1 MEVTTP
7 PLFTGEPIMSYSHLS
22 IIDRAQ
28 LETLQ
33 QLGWSTRAIG
43 QQLGRHHSTIAREIQ
58 RGKTDQHYEA
68 VPAQESYKQRRA
80 PCVPTG
86 KFTSELATEL
96 TEKLTLTWS
105 PEQIAEKRRSQ
116 GKPFVCF
123 KTIYRWLYD
132 GKLTVSESEV
142 LRHKGKR
149 RKPMETRGRFLV
161 GTPISQRPK
170 EVRKRTT
177 FGHWELDT
185 VVSSRGQS
193 KSCAAT
199 FVERKTRLYFAVN
212 MPDRT
217 AHSMEIAFGVAAS
230 QYPQGAFKTATT
242 DRGKEFACYTALE
255 NLHDIK
261 VYFADPYSSWQR
273 GSNENANGL
282 LREFFPKGHDF
293 ATVSDEEL
301 AEAVRLINH
310 RPRKC
315 LNWKSAYEAFMGE
328 LSHLA

>member
-1 MEVTTP
+1 LNE
-7 PLFTGEPIMSYSHLS
+7 
-22 IIDRAQ
+22 
-28 LETLQ
+28 
-33 QLGWSTRAIG
+33 LGWTTREIG
-43 QQLGRHHSTIAREIQ
+43 RKLKRHHSTIARELQ
-58 RGKTDQHYEA
+58 RGQLNNDYEA
-68 VPAQESYKQRRA
+68 KVAQGAYEQRRVS
-80 PCVPTG
+80 CVPTG
-86 KFTSELATEL
+86 KCSPELVEEL
-96 TEKLTLTWS
+96 QEKLEQTWS
-105 PEQIAEKRRSQ
+105 PEQIAERRRSEGQ
-116 GKPFVCF
+116 AFVCF

-132 GKLTVSESEV
+132 GKLMLSEVQV

-161 GTPISQRPK
+161 GTSISQRPK
-170 EVRKRTT
+170 EVRNRTT

-185 VVSSRGQS
+185 VVSSRGRS
-193 KSCAAT
+193 KACAAT
-199 FVERKTRLYFAVN
+199 FVERKTRFYTAVK

-230 QYPQGAFKTATT
+230 QYPQGSFQTATT
-242 DRGKEFACYTALE
+242 DRGKEFACYKALE
-255 NLHDIK
+255 NVHDIR

-282 LREFFPKGHDF
+282 LREFFSKGHDL

-301 AEAVRLINH
+301 AAAIRLINH

-315 LNWKSAYEAFMGE
+315 LGWKSAHEAFMDE